1 MVISIHCNTKKQKCQ
16 DRTLHGELANKWT
29 PKKMYSLW
37 LSDVYMRLGYR
48 GKSLNVAECGSF
60 LEFCKPV
67 PSVDAFAAN
76 TSQQGSTSDGW
87 KLQQA
92 NFCRDRLCPM
102 CQWRRTLKVFSQ
114 VSRIMDVIGADNN
127 FLFLTL
133 TVPNCSGRDLS
144 VTIDKIQ
151 KAWDRFTHYKKYKNA
166 VNGYFKAL
174 EITYNSETDT
184 YHPHLHIILSV
195 DPDYFTSDKYIDQ
208 SSPNFEWTKM
218 WQKALKS
225 QKQPIVDVRRV
236 KPKNAEGERAVKSLA
251 SAVAEVSKYS
261 VKSSDYLRKDI
272 NCDKVVN
279 TLMIA
284 LSGRRLC
291 SFGGLFEN
299 VRKALKLDDY
309 EDGDLIHIDG
319 TEMRQDVAYMIRRY
333 NWSCGSY
340 KLLDVS
346 TVGSN
351 EVNEYEM
358 QY

>member
-1 MVISIHCNTKKQKCQ
+1 MITIHCNTKNRKCQ
-16 DRTLHGELANKWT
+16 DRSLEGELASKWK
-29 PKKMYSLW
+29 PKKQYSVW
-37 LSDVYMRLGYR
+37 LSDIYMRLGYCS
-48 GKSLNVAECGSF
+48 KAQQVAECGSF
-60 LEFCKPV
+60 LEFRKPV
-67 PSVDAFAAN
+67 PSVDALAAT
-76 TSQQGSTSDGW
+76 TSQPGTTSDGW
-87 KLQQA
+87 KLSDA
-92 NFCRDRLCPM
+92 NFCRDRLCPV
-102 CQWRRTLKVFSQ
+102 CQWRKTLKVFTQ
-114 VSRIMDVIGADNN
+114 VSRIMDCIGSDNN

-151 KAWDRFTHYKKYKNA
+151 KAWSKFRQYKKFERA

-174 EITYNSETDT
+174 EITYNENTDT

-218 WQKALKS
+218 WQKALKM

-236 KPKNAEGERAVKSLA
+236 KPKNAEGDRTVKALS

-261 VKSSDYLRKDI
+261 VKSSDYLRRGRD
-272 NCDKVVN
+272 NDKIVFW
-279 TLMIA
+279 LMTA

-291 SFGGLFEN
+291 SFGGIFED
-299 VRKALKLDDY
+299 VRKSLKLDDY
-309 EDGDLIHIDG
+309 EDGDLIHVDG

-346 TVGSN
+346 TVSDY
-351 EVNEYEM
+351 EVKQYEM

>member
-1 MVISIHCNTKKQKCQ
+1 MKCQ
-16 DRTLHGELANKWT
+16 DMSLDGELANKWT
-29 PKKMYSLW
+29 PKKKNSVW
-37 LSDVYMRLGYR
+37 LSEIYMRLGYR
-48 GKSLNVAECGSF
+48 SKALNVAECGSF
-60 LEFCKPV
+60 LEFRKPV
-67 PSVDAFAAN
+67 PSVDAFAASS
-76 TSQQGSTSDGW
+76 SQQGATSDGW
-87 KLQQA
+87 KLHTA

-102 CQWRRTLKVFSQ
+102 CQWRKTLKVYTQ
-114 VSRIMDVIGADNN
+114 VSRIMDYIGLDNN

-133 TVPNCSGRDLS
+133 TVPNCAGRDLS
-144 VTIDKIQ
+144 DTINKIQ
-151 KAWDRFTHYKKYKNA
+151 KAWSRFRQFKKFEKA

-174 EITYNSETDT
+174 EITYNSENDT
-184 YHPHLHIILSV
+184 YHPHLHVILSV

-218 WQKALKS
+218 WQKALKM

-236 KPKNAEGERAVKSLA
+236 KPKNSEGERAVKSLS

-261 VKSSDYLRKDI
+261 IKSSDYLRQGRD
-272 NCDKVVN
+272 NDKIVAN
-279 TLMIA
+279 LTTA

-291 SFGGLFEN
+291 SFGGIFED
-299 VRKALKLDDY
+299 VRRALKLDDL
-309 EDGDLIHIDG
+309 EDGDLIHVDG

-346 TVGSN
+346 TVSPISN